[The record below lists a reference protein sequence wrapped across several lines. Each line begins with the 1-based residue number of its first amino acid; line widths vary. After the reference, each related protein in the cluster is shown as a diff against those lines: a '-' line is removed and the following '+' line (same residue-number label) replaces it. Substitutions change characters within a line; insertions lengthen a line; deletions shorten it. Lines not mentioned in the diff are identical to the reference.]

1 MMKTKIQ
8 QSISVQLFI
17 PQANPPYGILEA
29 QLRKVQGRAHHA
41 GKEMTDRESFFHWTL
56 LKFWQETL
64 MIIGN
69 NTMAYWWLSSGRCGA
84 RHIVQDGGKAMT
96 TS

>member
-1 MMKTKIQ
+1 MMRKNDKTKSQ

-41 GKEMTDRESFFHWTL
+41 GKEMTDREFFFSLDTL
-56 LKFWQETL
+56 
-64 MIIGN
+64 
-69 NTMAYWWLSSGRCGA
+69 A
-84 RHIVQDGGKAMT
+84 RNFDDNRK
-96 TS
+96 